1 MPRVV
6 DKVDVIVGHNIRI
19 HRLAKG
25 LSQTDLADALGVTF
39 QQVQKYEKGTNRIAA
54 ARLVEI
60 AGILNVDVMYFL
72 TGLKSA
78 STSDKVLAAKSRFAD
93 FMATPDGVAINDAM
107 LKLGEAHRR
116 NVIELARTLV
126 RAYVD

>member
-39 QQVQKYEKGTNRIAA
+39 QQVQKYEKGTNRVGSG
-54 ARLVEI
+54 RLLNI
-60 AGILNVDVMYFL
+60 SKALGISLLDLFE
-72 TGLKSA
+72 GS
-78 STSDKVLAAKSRFAD
+78 KVSAAKAGENSPIHLLAD
-93 FMATPDGVAINDAM
+93 P
-107 LKLGEAHRR
+107 LSLR
-116 NVIELARTLV
+116 LV
-126 RAYVD
+126 RAFSEITGRQARHSLVALVELMAENRKA